1 MQNFHHIAI
10 VVTNLQKKIDWY
22 CKIYNAKK
30 KGDIFIDNA
39 QNVKVQFIQ
48 SRNTMIELLE
58 PLNQK
63 SPIKSFI
70 DRNGSGSIY
79 HIAFE
84 VDNMQKKELEVRA
97 AGGIIASKSKNGWGG
112 MEVMFAIYFKEEE
125 KQLVEYIYRP
135 KN

>member
-1 MQNFHHIAI
+1 
-10 VVTNLQKKIDWY
+10 
-22 CKIYNAKK
+22 
-30 KGDIFIDNA
+30 
-39 QNVKVQFIQ
+39 
-48 SRNTMIELLE
+48 MIELLE